1 MRIILASNSP
11 RRKELLKLIVPEF
24 EIIPSKIEEILEKG
38 LSIEKQVE
46 QLAYLKAKEV
56 FNKTIGDR
64 IIIGADTIVTKNS
77 KIYGKPKDEKNAKE
91 MIKELLEQD
100 KINEII
106 TGLAVIIQKSG
117 QIKEYK
123 TSDTTKVY
131 LKNMQDKEIE
141 RWINTGEAID
151 KAGAYAIQGKFSVF
165 VKKIYGNYTTA
176 VGLPIHEVYDI
187 IKEYIEW

>member
-24 EIIPSKIEEILEKG
+24 EIIPSKIEETLEKE

-100 KINEII
+100 KINQII

-123 TSDTTKVY
+123 ISDTTKVY

-165 VKKIYGNYTTA
+165 VKEIYGNYTTA

-187 IKEYIEW
+187 IKEYIEL